1 MSGRARLA
9 LVTGASTGFGKG
21 LVAALLERGWAVAAT
36 MRGAESRRDLFAAEA
51 AAHAGRLH
59 LLSLD
64 VADAAQR
71 AAAAA
76 WVEAAG
82 GRLDLLVNNAGYGL
96 FGALEDLSEEQ
107 LRRQFEVNFFGATLL
122 TRALLPS
129 LRAARGK
136 VLNLSSVL
144 GFTAFPLASA
154 YCASKFAL
162 EGLSESLAYELA
174 PHGVQVCAVQPG
186 RFATRFTD
194 NSAWGE
200 RSMAPDS
207 PYRRETDGYARL
219 RERLTGGSAPP
230 QAAVVEALARL
241 AEARRIPRRLR
252 LGRDAA
258 ALGLVEALLPDEWA
272 RRLLGFVYDRAL
284 MR

>member
-1 MSGRARLA
+1 MSERARLA

-21 LVAALLERGWAVAAT
+21 LVAALLERGWEVVAT
-36 MRGAESRRDLFAAEA
+36 MRGAAARKELFAEDA
-51 AAHAGRLH
+51 AAHPGRLH

-71 AAAAA
+71 RAAAE
-76 WVEAAG
+76 WVAG
-82 GRLDLLVNNAGYGL
+82 AGDRLDLLVNNAGYGL
-96 FGALEDLSEEQ
+96 FGALEDVSEAQ
-107 LRRQFEVNFFGATLL
+107 LRRQFEVNFFGAALL
-122 TRALLPS
+122 TRELLPA

-136 VLNLSSVL
+136 VLNVSSVL
-144 GFTAFPLASA
+144 GFTAFPLAGA

-162 EGLSESLAYELA
+162 EGLSDSLAFELE
-174 PHGVQVCAVQPG
+174 PHGVQVCAVEPG
-186 RFATRFTD
+186 GFRTKFND
-194 NSAWGE
+194 NMTWGE
-200 RSMAPDS
+200 GSAAPGS
-207 PYRRETDGYARL
+207 PYRRQTDGYARL
-219 RERLTGGSAPP
+219 REKLNARR
-230 QAAVVEALARL
+230 AASPARVVDAMVRL

-258 ALGLVEALLPDEWA
+258 VLGLIDALLPDEWS